1 LAGSLLQRL
10 ESPPVEGTLEST
22 RREWEEGNRRLQATA
37 SGDRANYQRLLAE
50 VDLVLEQLRRRVG
63 QTFTLDELAAAYG
76 DADRWV
82 QAALIEADPAPG
94 WPARSTVA
102 QDAAFYLYSRGASD
116 YRP

>member
-1 LAGSLLQRL
+1 MAGALLQRL

-22 RREWEEGNRRLQATA
+22 RREWEEGNRRLQAA
-37 SGDRANYQRLLAE
+37 SSNDRAQYERLLAE
-50 VDLVLEQLRRRVG
+50 IDLVLEQLRRRVG

-76 DADRWV
+76 DAERWV

-94 WPARSTVA
+94 WPARSTTA
-102 QDAAFYLYSRGASD
+102 QDAAFYLYSRGALD

>member
-1 LAGSLLQRL
+1 MARSLLQRL

-22 RREWEEGNRRLQATA
+22 RHEWEEGNRRLQAA
-37 SGDRANYQRLLAE
+37 AGDRTLYGRLLDE

-63 QTFTLDELAAAYG
+63 QSFTLDELASAYG

-82 QAALIEADPAPG
+82 QEALIEAEPAPG
-94 WPARSTVA
+94 WPARSTIA
-102 QDAAFYLYSRGASD
+102 QDAAFYLYSRGAVD